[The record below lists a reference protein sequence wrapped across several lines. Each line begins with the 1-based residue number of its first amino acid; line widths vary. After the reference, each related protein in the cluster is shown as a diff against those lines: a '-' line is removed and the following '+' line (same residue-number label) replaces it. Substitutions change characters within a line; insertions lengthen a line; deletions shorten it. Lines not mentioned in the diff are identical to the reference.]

1 MRDQVER
8 DDYAL
13 DLIAHDL
20 GNSKNSRLYRR
31 LVVKDRLVT
40 EVSVMNEVRQDPG
53 GFFVMCELHPG
64 VAPERVEQAIREEV
78 AGMIREGVAAADL
91 RRIRTQIEASFLFQD
106 ETVLD
111 LAMKLARFEA
121 GTPDG
126 FRTLADVLPTYESM
140 TRKELREVAAK
151 YFSFDRATIAVAVP
165 ATPAAAHAPRR
176 ASKKSAARKGA
187 AKKATAKKRSK
198 KAAGKA
204 TKASAK
210 KAPKKSPRKAKAAR
224 RKS

>member
-1 MRDQVER
+1 
-8 DDYAL
+8 
-13 DLIAHDL
+13 
-20 GNSKNSRLYRR
+20 
-31 LVVKDRLVT
+31 
-40 EVSVMNEVRQDPG
+40 MNEVRQDPG

-165 ATPAAAHAPRR
+165 ATPAAAPAPRR

-187 AKKATAKKRSK
+187 AKKATAKKRSNSSEAPRRSAFARGTSQTHPK
-198 KAAGKA
+198 KGDRSKSADRPA
-204 TKASAK
+204 TCGADR
-210 KAPKKSPRKAKAAR
+210 APKAGSNNRQPSRQSYPASSGDDSE